1 MTNFN
6 DPGKDEDDDQDHFQ
20 PNNGDANNFD
30 YDLGLNGFGGTGSS
44 SSDDEV
50 DNEEQ
55 LQSDGYQ
62 LLPQDL
68 PTDKIDEE
76 AGFAD
81 FEKHFENQPSS
92 RAFSE
97 INTESSGN
105 PSIQAMIQRSN
116 EEHKRE
122 EAKERAEIYA
132 STSSSQA
139 TSERDS
145 ICLDNSKIMAIK
157 SSMSKISINVPPP
170 EWLKEMSEEEW
181 KAMLQQKL
189 KK

>member
-20 PNNGDANNFD
+20 PNHADANNFE
-30 YDLGLNGFGGTGSS
+30 YHLGLNGFGGTGSS
-44 SSDDEV
+44 SSDDEA
-50 DNEEQ
+50 DNDEQ
-55 LQSDGYQ
+55 LQSDGYH
-62 LLPQDL
+62 LLPQDV

-81 FEKHFENQPSS
+81 FEKHFENQPSIP
-92 RAFSE
+92 AFSE

-105 PSIQAMIQRSN
+105 PSIQAMIQQSN
-116 EEHKRE
+116 EERKRE
-122 EAKERAEIYA
+122 EAKERAELYA
-132 STSSSQA
+132 STASSQA
-139 TSERDS
+139 TSEGDS

-181 KAMLQQKL
+181 KAMLQQKI